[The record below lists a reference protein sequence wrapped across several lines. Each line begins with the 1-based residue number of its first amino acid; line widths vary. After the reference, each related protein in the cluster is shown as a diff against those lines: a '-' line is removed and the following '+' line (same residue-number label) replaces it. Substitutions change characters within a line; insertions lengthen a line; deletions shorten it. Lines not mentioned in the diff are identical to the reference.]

1 MNPDTLN
8 MSIRKFLKTV
18 GVQSQREIEE
28 AIAKAVASG
37 RLKGNESLAAK
48 MTLTLDGV
56 NLLVAYDGHIT
67 LE

>member
-37 RLKGNESLAAK
+37 QLQGNESLAAK

-56 NLLVAYDGHIT
+56 NLVVAYDGHIT

>member
-28 AIAKAVASG
+28 AVAKAVASG
-37 RLKGNESLAAK
+37 QLKGNESLAAK

-56 NLLVAYDGHIT
+56 NLVVAYDGHIT